1 MRSTAGVPDRVPA
14 ADLTLLLAFGAGIIS
29 FVSPCVLP
37 LVPAYLAQLTVVAVV
52 RGGDTADA
60 AAAGSSRWLAV
71 RHALAYVL
79 GFAAVFTFLGVS
91 ASLIGGGLYGLLPT
105 LRTIGG
111 LLLIVMGLNLAG
123 ILTLPAIQGA
133 LQRTWR
139 PLEAGAAGELARA
152 SGTISFGGRLD
163 ENRGP
168 GLGERLGGRLVGGRG
183 GWLASFGLGVVFAV
197 GWTPCIGIILG
208 GILTVAASSGQTLQG
223 GLLLFSYSLGLGLPF
238 VALAIVYDRA
248 PAVIRP
254 LVRHG
259 RAVSLVGGLLV
270 IVIGVAMVFDWLTL
284 LARLAPGV

>member
-1 MRSTAGVPDRVPA
+1 MPA
-14 ADLTLLLAFGAGIIS
+14 SDLTLLLAFGAGIIS

-37 LVPAYLAQLTVVAVV
+37 LVPAYIGQLTVVAVV
-52 RGGDTADA
+52 RGEGP

-71 RHALAYVL
+71 RHSLAYVV
-79 GFAAVFTFLGVS
+79 GFASVFTFLGVS
-91 ASLIGGGLYGLLPT
+91 ASFIGGGLYDLLPT

-111 LLLIVMGLNLAG
+111 LVLIVMGLNLAG
-123 ILTLPAIQGA
+123 ILTLPAIQRVF
-133 LQRTWR
+133 QRTWR
-139 PLEAGAAGELARA
+139 PLESGAAGQLARS
-152 SGTISFGGRLD
+152 SGTVSFGSQRDGS
-163 ENRGP
+163 RGF
-168 GLGERLGGRLVGGRG
+168 GERVGGRLVGGRG

-223 GLLLFSYSLGLGLPF
+223 GLLLFAYSLGLGLPF
-238 VALAIVYDRA
+238 IALAIIYDRA

-259 RAVSLVGGLLV
+259 RAVSTIGGLLV
-270 IVIGVAMVFDWLTL
+270 VTIGLAMVFDVLTL

>member
-1 MRSTAGVPDRVPA
+1 MPA
-14 ADLTLLLAFGAGIIS
+14 SDLTLLLAFGAGIIS

-52 RGGDTADA
+52 RESDAADA
-60 AAAGSSRWLAV
+60 GAAGSSRWLAV

-91 ASLIGGGLYGLLPT
+91 ASLIGGGLYDLLPT

-123 ILTLPAIQGA
+123 ILTVPAIQRVF
-133 LQRTWR
+133 QRTWR

-152 SGTISFGGRLD
+152 SGTTSLGGRLD
-163 ENRGP
+163 ATRGP
-168 GLGERLGGRLVGGRG
+168 GLGERLGGRLVGAQG

-197 GWTPCIGIILG
+197 GWTPCIGVILG

-223 GLLLFSYSLGLGLPF
+223 GLLLFAYSLGLGLPF
-238 VALAIVYDRA
+238 VVLAIVYDRA

-270 IVIGVAMVFDWLTL
+270 VAIGFAMLFDWLTL
-284 LARLAPGV
+284 LSRLAPGV

>member
-1 MRSTAGVPDRVPA
+1 MPA
-14 ADLTLLLAFGAGIIS
+14 SDLTLLLAFGAGIIS

-52 RGGDTADA
+52 RDGA
-60 AAAGSSRWLAV
+60 AAGAGSSRWLAV
-71 RHALAYVL
+71 RHALAYVV

-91 ASLIGGGLYGLLPT
+91 ASLIGGGLYDLLPT
-105 LRTIGG
+105 LRVVGG

-123 ILTLPAIQGA
+123 ILTLPAIQR
-133 LQRTWR
+133 LFQRTWH
-139 PLEAGAAGELARA
+139 PLEAGAAGQLARA
-152 SGTISFGGRLD
+152 SGTVSFGGRPDGSGSL
-163 ENRGP
+163 

-183 GWLASFGLGVVFAV
+183 GWLASLGLGVVFAV

-208 GILTVAASSGQTLQG
+208 SILTVAASSGQTLQG

-270 IVIGVAMVFDWLTL
+270 VVIGFAMLFDWLTL

>member
-1 MRSTAGVPDRVPA
+1 MPS
-14 ADLTLLLAFGAGIIS
+14 ADLTLLLAFGAGIVS

-37 LVPAYLAQLTVVAVV
+37 LVPAYLGQLTVVAVV
-52 RGGDTADA
+52 RGEDA

-71 RHALAYVL
+71 RHALAYVV

-91 ASLIGGGLYGLLPT
+91 ASLIGGGLYDILPT

-111 LLLIVMGLNLAG
+111 ILLIVMGLNLAG
-123 ILTLPAIQGA
+123 ILTVPAIQRVF
-133 LQRTWR
+133 QRTWR

-152 SGTISFGGRLD
+152 SGTLSLGGQPVANGR
-163 ENRGP
+163 P

-208 GILTVAASSGQTLQG
+208 SILTVAASSGQTLQG
-223 GLLLFSYSLGLGLPF
+223 GLLLFAYSLGLGLPF
-238 VALAIVYDRA
+238 LALAIVYDRA

-259 RAVSLVGGLLV
+259 QAVSLVGGLLV
-270 IVIGVAMVFDWLTL
+270 VAIGLAMVFDVLTL

>member
-1 MRSTAGVPDRVPA
+1 MPA
-14 ADLTLLLAFGAGIIS
+14 SDLTLLLAFGAGVIS

-37 LVPAYLAQLTVVAVV
+37 LVPAYIGQLTVVAVV
-52 RGGDTADA
+52 RGEGP

-71 RHALAYVL
+71 RHSLAYVV
-79 GFAAVFTFLGVS
+79 GFASVFTLLGIS
-91 ASLIGGGLYGLLPT
+91 ASFIGGGLYDLLPT

-111 LLLIVMGLNLAG
+111 LVLIVMGLNLAG
-123 ILTLPAIQGA
+123 ILTLPAIQRVF
-133 LQRTWR
+133 QRTWR
-139 PLEAGAAGELARA
+139 PLEAGAAGQLARS
-152 SGTISFGGRLD
+152 SGTVSFGTQRDGSSD
-163 ENRGP
+163 P
-168 GLGERLGGRLVGGRG
+168 GFGERLGGRLVGGRG

-223 GLLLFSYSLGLGLPF
+223 GLLLFAYSLGLGLPF

-259 RAVSLVGGLLV
+259 RAVSTIGGLLV
-270 IVIGVAMVFDWLTL
+270 VAIGLAMVFDVLTL

>member
-1 MRSTAGVPDRVPA
+1 MPTS
-14 ADLTLLLAFGAGIIS
+14 DLTLLAFGAGIIS

-52 RGGDTADA
+52 RGEDTADA
-60 AAAGSSRWLAV
+60 ADVGSSRWLAV

-79 GFAAVFTFLGVS
+79 GFASVFTFLGVS
-91 ASLIGGGLYGLLPT
+91 ASLIGGGLYDLLPT
-105 LRTIGG
+105 LRIIGG

-123 ILTLPAIQGA
+123 ILTLPAIQHV

-254 LVRHG
+254 LIRHG

-270 IVIGVAMVFDWLTL
+270 IVIGFAMLFDWLTL

>member
-1 MRSTAGVPDRVPA
+1 MPA
-14 ADLTLLLAFGAGIIS
+14 SDLTLLLAFGAGIIS

-52 RGGDTADA
+52 REVDSP
-60 AAAGSSRWLAV
+60 AAGAASSSRWLAV

-79 GFAAVFTFLGVS
+79 GFSVVFTLLGVS
-91 ASLIGGGLYGLLPT
+91 ASLIGGGLYDLLPT
-105 LRTIGG
+105 LRTVGG

-123 ILTLPAIQGA
+123 ILTVPAIQRV

-152 SGTISFGGRLD
+152 SGTLSFGGRLD
-163 ENRGP
+163 EDGGP
-168 GLGERLGGRLVGGRG
+168 GVGERLGGRLVGGRG

-223 GLLLFSYSLGLGLPF
+223 GLLLFAYSLGLGLPF

-270 IVIGVAMVFDWLTL
+270 VAIGFAMVFDWLTL
-284 LARLAPGV
+284 LARFAPGV

>member
-1 MRSTAGVPDRVPA
+1 MPA
-14 ADLTLLLAFGAGIIS
+14 SDLTLLLAFGAGIIS

-37 LVPAYLAQLTVVAVV
+37 LVPAYIGQLTVVAVV
-52 RGGDTADA
+52 RGEGP
-60 AAAGSSRWLAV
+60 AAAGASRWLAV
-71 RHALAYVL
+71 RHSLAYVL

-91 ASLIGGGLYGLLPT
+91 ASLIGGGLYDLLPT

-123 ILTLPAIQGA
+123 ILTLPAIQRVF
-133 LQRTWR
+133 QRTWR
-139 PLEAGAAGELARA
+139 PLEAGAAGQLARA
-152 SGTISFGGRLD
+152 SGTISFGGGRD
-163 ENRGP
+163 ESSAP
-168 GLGERLGGRLVGGRG
+168 GFGERLGGRLVGGRG

-223 GLLLFSYSLGLGLPF
+223 GLLLFAYSLGLGLPF
-238 VALAIVYDRA
+238 VALAVVYDRA

-254 LVRHG
+254 LVHHG
-259 RAVSLVGGLLV
+259 RAVSVIGGLLV
-270 IVIGVAMVFDWLTL
+270 VAIGLAMVFDVLTL

>member
-1 MRSTAGVPDRVPA
+1 MPA

-52 RGGDTADA
+52 RGEDSP
-60 AAAGSSRWLAV
+60 AAGAASSSRWLAV

-79 GFAAVFTFLGVS
+79 GFSAVFTFLGVS
-91 ASLIGGGLYGLLPT
+91 ASLIGGGLYDLLPT
-105 LRTIGG
+105 LRTVGG

-123 ILTLPAIQGA
+123 ILTVPAIQRV

-152 SGTISFGGRLD
+152 SGTLSFGGQLD
-163 ENRGP
+163 EDGGP
-168 GLGERLGGRLVGGRG
+168 GVGERLGGRLVGGRG

-223 GLLLFSYSLGLGLPF
+223 GLLLFAYSLGLGLPF

-270 IVIGVAMVFDWLTL
+270 VAIGFAMVFDWLTL
-284 LARLAPGV
+284 LARFAPGV

>member
-1 MRSTAGVPDRVPA
+1 MPA
-14 ADLTLLLAFGAGIIS
+14 SDLTLLLAFGAGIIS

-52 RGGDTADA
+52 RGEDA
-60 AAAGSSRWLAV
+60 ADPGAAGSAVSSRWLAV
-71 RHALAYVL
+71 RHALAYVV
-79 GFAAVFTFLGVS
+79 GFAAVFTLLGIS
-91 ASLIGGGLYGLLPT
+91 ASFIGGGLYDFLPT

-111 LLLIVMGLNLAG
+111 LVLIVMGLNLAG
-123 ILTLPAIQGA
+123 ILTLPAIQRV

-139 PLEAGAAGELARA
+139 PLEAGAAGQLARS
-152 SGTISFGGRLD
+152 SGTISLGGRLNGD
-163 ENRGP
+163 RGH
-168 GLGERLGGRLVGGRG
+168 GLGERLGGRLVGAHG

-238 VALAIVYDRA
+238 VTLAIVYDRA
-248 PAVIRP
+248 PGIIRP

-270 IVIGVAMVFDWLTL
+270 AVIGIAMVFDWLTL

>member
-1 MRSTAGVPDRVPA
+1 MPA
-14 ADLTLLLAFGAGIIS
+14 SDLTLLLAFGAGIIS

-37 LVPAYLAQLTVVAVV
+37 LVPAYLGQLTVVAVV
-52 RGGDTADA
+52 RGDDAD
-60 AAAGSSRWLAV
+60 AAGSSRWLAV

-91 ASLIGGGLYGLLPT
+91 ASLIGGGLYDLLPT

-111 LLLIVMGLNLAG
+111 ILLIVMGLNLAG
-123 ILTLPAIQGA
+123 ILTVPSIQRV
-133 LQRTWR
+133 LDRTWR
-139 PLEAGAAGELARA
+139 PLEAGASSQLAHA
-152 SGTISFGGRLD
+152 SGTISFGSGSGP
-163 ENRGP
+163 NARG
-168 GLGERLGGRLVGGRG
+168 GLGERLGGRLVAARG
-183 GWLASFGLGVVFAV
+183 GWLASFGLGVVFAI

-208 GILTVAASSGQTLQG
+208 SILTVAASSGQTLQG
-223 GLLLFSYSLGLGLPF
+223 GVLLFAYSLGLGLPF
-238 VALAIVYDRA
+238 LALAIVYDRA

-270 IVIGVAMVFDWLTL
+270 VLIGFAMVFDVLTL

>member
-1 MRSTAGVPDRVPA
+1 MPA
-14 ADLTLLLAFGAGIIS
+14 SDLTLLLAFGAGIIS

-37 LVPAYLAQLTVVAVV
+37 LVPAYLGQLTVVAVV
-52 RGGDTADA
+52 RGEDSV
-60 AAAGSSRWLAV
+60 AAGSSRWLAV

-79 GFAAVFTFLGVS
+79 GFAAVFTLLGVT
-91 ASLIGGGLYGLLPT
+91 ASFIGRGLYDLLPT

-111 LLLIVMGLNLAG
+111 IVLIVMGLNLAG
-123 ILTLPAIQGA
+123 ILTLPAIQRVF
-133 LQRTWR
+133 QRTWR
-139 PLEAGAAGELARA
+139 PLEAGAAGQLAHA
-152 SGTISFGGRLD
+152 SGTISFGGQLD
-163 ENRGP
+163 ADRDP
-168 GLGERLGGRLVGGRG
+168 RLGERLGGRLVGGRG

-248 PAVIRP
+248 PRVVRP

-259 RAVSLVGGLLV
+259 RGVSLVGGLLV
-270 IVIGVAMVFDWLTL
+270 VVIGFAMIFDWLTL

>member
-1 MRSTAGVPDRVPA
+1 MPA
-14 ADLTLLLAFGAGIIS
+14 SDLTLLLAFGAGIIS

-52 RGGDTADA
+52 RDGA
-60 AAAGSSRWLAV
+60 AADAGSSRWLAV

-91 ASLIGGGLYGLLPT
+91 ASLIGGYGLLPT
-105 LRTIGG
+105 LRIIGG

-123 ILTLPAIQGA
+123 ILTLPAIQRV

-223 GLLLFSYSLGLGLPF
+223 GLLLFAYSLGLGLPF

-254 LVRHG
+254 LIRHG

-270 IVIGVAMVFDWLTL
+270 VVIGFAMLFDWLTL

>member
-1 MRSTAGVPDRVPA
+1 MPA

-52 RGGDTADA
+52 RGEDSP
-60 AAAGSSRWLAV
+60 AAGAASSSRWLAV

-79 GFAAVFTFLGVS
+79 GFSAVFTFLGVS
-91 ASLIGGGLYGLLPT
+91 ASLIGGGLYDLLPT
-105 LRTIGG
+105 LRTVGG

-123 ILTLPAIQGA
+123 ILTVPGIQRV

-152 SGTISFGGRLD
+152 SGTLSFGGRLD
-163 ENRGP
+163 EDGGP
-168 GLGERLGGRLVGGRG
+168 GVGERLGGRLVGGRG

-223 GLLLFSYSLGLGLPF
+223 GLLLFAYSLGLGLPF

-270 IVIGVAMVFDWLTL
+270 VAIGFAMVFDWLTL
-284 LARLAPGV
+284 LARFAPGV

>member
-1 MRSTAGVPDRVPA
+1 MPA
-14 ADLTLLLAFGAGIIS
+14 ADLTLLLAFGAGVIS

-37 LVPAYLAQLTVVAVV
+37 LVPAYLAQLTVVALV
-52 RGGDTADA
+52 RGEDA
-60 AAAGSSRWLAV
+60 ANPGAAGHAGAAGSSRWLAV

-91 ASLIGGGLYGLLPT
+91 ASLIGGGLYDLLPT

-123 ILTLPAIQGA
+123 ILTVPAIQRVF
-133 LQRTWR
+133 QRTWR

-152 SGTISFGGRLD
+152 SGTTSLGGRLD
-163 ENRGP
+163 ADGGP

-248 PAVIRP
+248 PTLIRP

-259 RAVSLVGGLLV
+259 RVVSLVGGLLV
-270 IVIGVAMVFDWLTL
+270 VVIGFAMLFDWLTF

>member
-1 MRSTAGVPDRVPA
+1 MPA
-14 ADLTLLLAFGAGIIS
+14 SDLTLLLAFGAGIIS

-37 LVPAYLAQLTVVAVV
+37 LVPAYIGQLTVVALV
-52 RGGDTADA
+52 RGEGP

-71 RHALAYVL
+71 RHSLAYVV
-79 GFAAVFTFLGVS
+79 GFASVFTFLGVS
-91 ASLIGGGLYGLLPT
+91 ASLIGGGLYDLLPT

-111 LLLIVMGLNLAG
+111 LVLIVMGLNLAG
-123 ILTLPAIQGA
+123 ILTLPAIQRVF
-133 LQRTWR
+133 QRTWR
-139 PLEAGAAGELARA
+139 PLEAGAAGQLARS
-152 SGTISFGGRLD
+152 SGTVSFGMQRDGSRD
-163 ENRGP
+163 P
-168 GLGERLGGRLVGGRG
+168 GFGERLGGRLVGGRG

-223 GLLLFSYSLGLGLPF
+223 GLLLFAYSLGLGLPF

-259 RAVSLVGGLLV
+259 RAVSTIGGLLV
-270 IVIGVAMVFDWLTL
+270 VAIGLAMVFDVLTL